1 MDPGRGRSGLPLAIA
16 GGVLLAVIIAALFL
30 PLMDCPACVGP
41 NGAKVERGPFD
52 VRFCFCDGK
61 KISLVHYWKLRHD
74 LQKPRPPTPRF
85 WSG

>member
-1 MDPGRGRSGLPLAIA
+1 
-16 GGVLLAVIIAALFL
+16 
-30 PLMDCPACVGP
+30 MDCPACVGP

-52 VRFCFCDGK
+52 FRFCFCDGK
-61 KISLVHYWKLRHD
+61 KISLVHYWKVRHD